1 MNRLKPGGIVRIPP
15 PSWRRGGRISEE
27 YIPLFRRWQRVM
39 TLMVPEFERI
49 LNGDVVSGIVGVAI
63 LER

>member
-1 MNRLKPGGIVRIPP
+1 M
-15 PSWRRGGRISEE
+15 SED
-27 YIPLFRRWQRVM
+27 YIPLFRRCQRVM
-39 TLMVPEFERI
+39 PLMVPEFERI